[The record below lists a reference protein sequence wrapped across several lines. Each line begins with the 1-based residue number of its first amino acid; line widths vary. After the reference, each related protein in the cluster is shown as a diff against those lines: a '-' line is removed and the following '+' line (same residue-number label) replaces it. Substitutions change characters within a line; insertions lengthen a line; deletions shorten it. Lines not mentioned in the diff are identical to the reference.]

1 MARRGAGFWDRLLQE
16 ASLRHWSRLAR
27 GAATADLDA
36 LRRAQTRARTLARRL
51 DTVAFTAEARLALP
65 RIGSAAFPVPPGTDW
80 SWRPDLWRGP
90 LSRPGVAG
98 VTNRTPLGDQIKVFH
113 DCPLSEI
120 ALRQIRNTG
129 DADLSPFSLALDV
142 FGFEGSFLSLAI
154 DLPPAAAQGLRKRH
168 VLRVAIQSRHE
179 RHEEMYARL
188 NIRHGP
194 NTEQIVQQV
203 RGDDAVAEF
212 DLAYSDL
219 NEKRVE
225 SMWLDLII
233 DRPAMNRIVFKDV
246 TLARYPRAEV

>member
-1 MARRGAGFWDRLLQE
+1 MARRGVGFWDRFIQE

-27 GAATADLDA
+27 GAGTADLDA
-36 LRRAQTRARTLARRL
+36 LRNAQARARALARRI
-51 DTVAFTAEARLALP
+51 DAVAFTAETRLALP
-65 RIGSAAFPVPPGTDW
+65 RIGSSAFPVPPGTDW

-90 LSRPGVAG
+90 LPRPGVAG
-98 VTNRTPLGDQIKVFH
+98 VSNRTALGDQVTVFH

-129 DADLSPFSLALDV
+129 AADLSPFSVALDV
-142 FGFEGSFLSLAI
+142 FGFQGSFLSLAI
-154 DLPPAAAQGLRKRH
+154 DLPTAAAQGLRKRH

-179 RHEEMYARL
+179 RREEMFARL

-194 NTEQIVQQV
+194 NTEQLVQEI

-225 SMWLDLII
+225 SLWLDLIV
-233 DRPAMNRIVFKDV
+233 DRPAMNRIIFTDV